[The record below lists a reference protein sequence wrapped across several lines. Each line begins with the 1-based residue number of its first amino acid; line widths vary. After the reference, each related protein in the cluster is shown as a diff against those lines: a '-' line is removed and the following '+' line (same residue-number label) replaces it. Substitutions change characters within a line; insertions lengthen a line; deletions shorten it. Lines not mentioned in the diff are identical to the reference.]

1 MSYLLEDAPSVNR
14 EKSTWYMSDDM
25 NELVRLFIEHWSVR
39 CIMHLNIFVC
49 LINNYDLVEFGF
61 KNILFK
67 FDAQTSFSIVF
78 FLLSLILLAL
88 FW

>member
-1 MSYLLEDAPSVNR
+1 
-14 EKSTWYMSDDM
+14 
-25 NELVRLFIEHWSVR
+25 
-39 CIMHLNIFVC
+39 MHLNVFVC

-67 FDAQTSFSIVF
+67 FDAQTSLSIVF